1 MCGVT
6 RELRNLT
13 CHVTDQRHF
22 QLLHSPDPL
31 QDPLS
36 TASSMVLHV
45 LLSTTSWC
53 CRQEGNIAAP
63 LGLDPKVVE
72 VYTAVGKIMSR
83 YTAGKVPKAFKVIPN
98 LQNWEDILYLTD
110 PEHWSPHAVYQAT
123 RLFISN
129 LNARMVS
136 TPPLLH
142 LACEPVPPSPAVI
155 SMLCA
160 IH

>member
-1 MCGVT
+1 M
-6 RELRNLT
+6 
-13 CHVTDQRHF
+13 
-22 QLLHSPDPL
+22 
-31 QDPLS
+31 
-36 TASSMVLHV
+36 
-45 LLSTTSWC
+45 
-53 CRQEGNIAAP
+53 
-63 LGLDPKVVE
+63 DPKVVE

-136 TPPLLH
+136 PFSWS
-142 LACEPVPPSPAVI
+142 V
-155 SMLCA
+155 
-160 IH
+160 